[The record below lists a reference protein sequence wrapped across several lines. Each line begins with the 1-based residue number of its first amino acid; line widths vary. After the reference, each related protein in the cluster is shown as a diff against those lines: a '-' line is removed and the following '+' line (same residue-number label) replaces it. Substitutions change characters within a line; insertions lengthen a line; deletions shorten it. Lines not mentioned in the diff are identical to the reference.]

1 MKLIVNGETV
11 ETEANSLAALLAE
24 LGYNGD
30 WIATAV
36 NGEVVAAG
44 HRLETPLAEG
54 DRIEVLTPR
63 QGG

>member
-1 MKLIVNGETV
+1 MKLIVNGETL
-11 ETEANSLAALLAE
+11 EAQSSNLAALLAE
-24 LGYNGD
+24 LGYEGE

-36 NGEVVAAG
+36 NGKVVTSRQREA
-44 HRLETPLAEG
+44 TPLADG